1 MSQIHQCLRLCE
13 GGGGMNDRDQLIE
26 THLNC
31 VRWTISR
38 FISVNEGVCGLEYDD
53 LYQEG
58 CIALWKAAETFDE
71 QQGAQ
76 FHSYAIS
83 VIRNHLL
90 DYCRRVQRQTVPTDG
105 LENLDVEMAK
115 SGAAAWDG
123 DSSLFVE
130 QVLDYGKRTYSG
142 VARLGVEALELKIAG
157 YSGSDIAEL
166 YGVKPNHVGA
176 WISRA
181 AGKLKKDVFSVENG
195 GTNP

>member
-1 MSQIHQCLRLCE
+1 
-13 GGGGMNDRDQLIE
+13 MNRREQLIE
-26 THLNC
+26 EHLNC

-38 FISVNEGVCGLEYDD
+38 FISVNETVCGLEYDD

-58 CIALWKAAETFDE
+58 CIALWRAAETFDE

-90 DYCRRVQRQTVPTDG
+90 DHCRRIQSLAVPTIS
-105 LENLDVEMAK
+105 LEKWDVEMAQ
-115 SGAAAWDG
+115 SGMAAWDG

-130 QVLDYGKRTYSG
+130 QVLDYGKHAYSG
-142 VARLGVEALELKIAG
+142 VARLGVEALELKIKGLDGAE
-157 YSGSDIAEL
+157 IARL
-166 YGVKPNHVGA
+166 YQTTPNNVGA

-181 AGKLKKDVFSVENG
+181 AKKLKKDFFPVENYG
-195 GTNP
+195 SNP